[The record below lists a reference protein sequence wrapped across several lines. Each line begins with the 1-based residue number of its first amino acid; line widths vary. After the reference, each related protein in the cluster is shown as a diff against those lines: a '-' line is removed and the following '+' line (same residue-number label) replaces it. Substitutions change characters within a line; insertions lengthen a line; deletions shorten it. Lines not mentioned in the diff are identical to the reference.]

1 MKQEDKDK
9 LLEHINQIVEL
20 SNKVNTI
27 WISLR
32 EQGKYPI
39 GDCLEHI
46 YRNNQQKEECIKIIR
61 NYGTRR

>member
-1 MKQEDKDK
+1 MKQENKDK

-27 WISLR
+27 WTSLM
-32 EQGKYPI
+32 EQGKYHI

-46 YRNNQQKEECIKIIR
+46 YLNNQQKEECLKTIR

>member
-9 LLEHINQIVEL
+9 LLETLNQMVQL

-27 WISLR
+27 WTSLM
-32 EQGKYPI
+32 EQGKYPV
-39 GDCLEHI
+39 GNCLEHI
-46 YRNNQQKEECIKIIR
+46 YLNNQQKEECIKIIK